1 MIEPMYVR
9 DPQKLLQAAR
19 TAVCL
24 IGLVHQTMW
33 DLFPNEMLLLQESDE
48 QRLLDALGDALK
60 LMPNPLLPS
69 GQAHIA

>member
-1 MIEPMYVR
+1 MDSNETRRLVR
-9 DPQKLLQAAR
+9 AAR
-19 TAVCL
+19 TAVSL

-60 LMPNPLLPS
+60 LMPENRS
-69 GQAHIA
+69 IQNTKN

>member
-1 MIEPMYVR
+1 MNATETRRLI
-9 DPQKLLQAAR
+9 QAAR
-19 TAVCL
+19 TAVSL

-60 LMPNPLLPS
+60 LMPDPLPPS